1 MMVLRL
7 AYESLRSRK
16 FTTGLTVFSIALSVL
31 LLVSVDRIR
40 QGTQAGFEG
49 TLSQTDLV
57 VGARGGSLPL
67 LLYAVFHI
75 GTANN
80 EISWDTYQHFAHHPA
95 VLWTIPLSMGD
106 SHRGFRVVATDDNFY
121 EHYRYRGDH
130 SLQLSEGVRPEG
142 IFDAV
147 LGSAVAAQLHYH
159 LGQKIVLSHGLQASF
174 LNHAADPYR
183 VVGILAPTAT
193 PVDRAIYIT
202 LCGDEAMHLGWEHGA
217 PPLQPIAESQIKKSD
232 LHISTISA
240 FLLRTRSRIG
250 TLFLQREI
258 NTYKQEPLTAII
270 PAMTLEDLWNV
281 LSAADIALSLVSG
294 AVLVVGLLAMLTALY
309 TALNERRR
317 EIAVLRSLGLHAR
330 QIFML
335 FILESTLIAGMGAV
349 LGMAAAY
356 AVLYAIRIPVE
367 NHYGIPLAM
376 VGVSPRV
383 ACYMATV
390 VVAGSLLGF
399 IPAIRAYRNALVDGL
414 SAG

>member
-1 MMVLRL
+1 MILRL

-40 QGTQAGFEG
+40 QGTQMGFEG

-67 LLYAVFHI
+67 LLYAVFHL

-121 EHYRYRGDH
+121 DHYRYRGDH
-130 SLQLSEGVRPEG
+130 SLQLREGARAHG

-147 LGSAVAAQLHYH
+147 LGSTVAAQLHYH
-159 LGQKIVLSHGLQASF
+159 LGQKIVLSHGLEGSF
-174 LNHAADPYR
+174 LNHTADPYT
-183 VVGILAPTAT
+183 VVGILARTAT

-202 LCGDEAMHLGWEHGA
+202 LWGDEAMHLGWENGA
-217 PPLQPIAESQIKKSD
+217 PPLEPLPESQIHKSD
-232 LHISTISA
+232 LHIRTISA
-240 FLLRTRSRIG
+240 FLLRSKSRIG

-258 NTYKQEPLTAII
+258 NTYKPEPLTAII
-270 PAMTLEDLWNV
+270 PAVTLQDLWSV

-294 AVLVVGLLAMLTALY
+294 AVLVVGLLVMLTALY

-335 FILESTLIAGMGAV
+335 FILESALISGMGV
-349 LGMAAAY
+349 VFGVAAAY

-376 VGVSPRV
+376 VGISPRV
-383 ACYMATV
+383 AYYMIAV
-390 VVAGSLLGF
+390 VVAGALLGF